1 MEKGRETERL
11 MPFGQCLRQI
21 LKEKR
26 ISASALSRMMEN
38 KSRNSLFRILEGSTS
53 PATQEAF
60 FHRLVR
66 GNWLSLTKAQQQ
78 MLRESLEVSR
88 LGVEGYRS
96 NQAMRK
102 MLRDVDE
109 QRARR
114 PIDLESADRGAC
126 GTFDRQLEQY
136 ARCRAVSMTLIGC
149 CDREICAAIA
159 DGLLHGRGGCRVKIT
174 HYLYTGGDEI
184 IRAVA
189 AIQPLLYAPCYEAY
203 CVEPCMFSA
212 EREQTYRANSL
223 IVRWEDHSGQTHLHM
238 FLLVDRNRL
247 LMMDRC
253 GEQAISLMERMWR
266 ADRAQMHPLKSAFAL
281 RHSPE
286 DYLAYTEAFC
296 ELERGRAIYTVKM
309 DMCLAFISTKT
320 LVSPVVDGFT
330 ETGFAGQEG
339 LEGLIRAFAQIHQR
353 RFENLF
359 TKKKPTHT
367 IFSVGAME
375 AFARTGKQSD
385 HFFAM
390 RPYTPQERVD
400 MLRHIQKH
408 TAENP
413 SFKVH
418 FFKDSF
424 DPPKTE
430 ISLYEGSGALILR
443 PYTNYDL
450 SGDHAEA
457 LITQS
462 AFCEKYKEFFIGD
475 LLARHVLTQEETL
488 STLERLIA
496 LAAAQA

>member
-174 HYLYTGGDEI
+174 HYLYTGGDAI

-320 LVSPVVDGFT
+320 LVAPVVDGFT

-339 LEGLIRAFAQIHQR
+339 LAGLSHRFISGGLRTCLPKRSLPTPFFPSGRWKRLRAPGNSRIISLRCGPIPRRRGWTCFAISRSIRLKTPLLKCTFSKTALIRR
-353 RFENLF
+353 R
-359 TKKKPTHT
+359 PR
-367 IFSVGAME
+367 SACMRGA
-375 AFARTGKQSD
+375 AR
-385 HFFAM
+385 
-390 RPYTPQERVD
+390 
-400 MLRHIQKH
+400 
-408 TAENP
+408 
-413 SFKVH
+413 
-418 FFKDSF
+418 
-424 DPPKTE
+424 
-430 ISLYEGSGALILR
+430 
-443 PYTNYDL
+443 
-450 SGDHAEA
+450 
-457 LITQS
+457 
-462 AFCEKYKEFFIGD
+462 
-475 LLARHVLTQEETL
+475 
-488 STLERLIA
+488 
-496 LAAAQA
+496 